1 MTRGQALAAAC
12 AAWLL
17 SAVAM
22 AQAPAPPPPP
32 KPVEV
37 LKPKVAIGSELV
49 IEDLRKGSG
58 VEARP
63 GTLITVHYTGWLYDP
78 RQPGGKGKKFDSSR
92 DRRRAF
98 VFDLGAGKVIK
109 GWELGMQGMQV
120 GGARRLIIPP
130 GLAYGPRNV
139 GNGLIPPN
147 STLLFDVELLGVE
160 RSTTTLN
167 AR

>member
-1 MTRGQALAAAC
+1 MWRRAAAAVC
-12 AAWLL
+12 AALL
-17 SAVAM
+17 APGVGL
-22 AQAPAPPPPP
+22 AQAPTPPA

-37 LKPKVAIGSELV
+37 LKPQVPIGSELV
-49 IEDLRKGSG
+49 VEDLRKGSG

-78 RQPGGKGKKFDSSR
+78 RQPGGKGRKFDSSR

-98 VFDLGAGKVIK
+98 AFGLGEGKVIK

-120 GGARRLIIPP
+120 GGSRRLIIPP

-147 STLLFDVELLGVE
+147 STLLFEVELLGVE